1 MIVFIIRRFVGHN
14 QPAICIMEWW
24 INLLKV
30 SYFTFIMF
38 YNYLLHIWISKVI
51 GKTVMLMVMSAFMR
65 LQYWINPSAKQ
76 RDLEKLG
83 ISGNG
88 KYDPDPE
95 SVTSNY
101 LWTWKLISKRFA
113 RLMQD
118 INKVNSN
125 FLLVLLINQS

>member
-1 MIVFIIRRFVGHN
+1 
-14 QPAICIMEWW
+14 MEWW

-30 SYFTFIMF
+30 
-38 YNYLLHIWISKVI
+38 I
-51 GKTVMLMVMSAFMR
+51 GKTLMLMVMSAFMR
-65 LQYWINPSAKQ
+65 LQYWIDPSAKQ

-83 ISGNG
+83 TSGNG

-101 LWTWKLISKRFA
+101 LWTWKMISKRFT

-118 INKVNSN
+118 INKVAQEFESAPNPKLFDPTTGEARQLLSVATKSVPLVVN
-125 FLLVLLINQS
+125 FGSCT